1 MKTIFAIGFQKNDG
15 ALLVQ
20 KTRGDLIRSMPCPFS
35 SKNTPCG
42 HWCVHCGTIMFNEN
56 FFVLD
61 LTCGAGARL
70 VAVQE
75 VQA

>member
-1 MKTIFAIGFQKNDG
+1 MKTVYAIGFDREGNLMLQG
-15 ALLVQ
+15 A
-20 KTRGDLIRSMPCPFS
+20 RGGAIRTAPCPFATNF
-35 SKNTPCG
+35 KPCG
-42 HWCVHCGTIMFNEN
+42 KWCVHCGTIMFNEN